1 MSPVTLEVMTM
12 LPPSGRCGTPCLMT
26 WKAPRTWTAS
36 TRANSSLG
44 YSTTGA
50 TAPLMPAL
58 LKRTSR
64 RPCRSTPASIARLTA
79 SSSVTSATA
88 LEALSEPR
96 SSTALRSLASAMPT
110 RCTRAP
116 SATNSRAVAS
126 PIPLSPPVISTTLSW
141 SRAMARDATGSA
153 PQRRARGRVRRR
165 RQRVDAAARVD
176 VGRALVGAAERLV
189 EQRARVGEAVDPGR
203 ADRALVRPARER
215 VAERPA
221 DAAVAAARIAEAGAV
236 PPEAAGEER
245 RADER
250 LPGQA
255 DDLEGDLAGAA
266 VAEVVEA
273 QLARVDAGAP
283 AAAVADRERE
293 VLAPQLEVLD
303 RPAGRGSAHVVEVTG
318 PPLRHAGEAPGRL
331 RPRRGERLRVDD
343 RVRRVRRPVVARP
356 RDPPAPDRRVLVVV
370 LRVVGVVDRSLA
382 GPAVERE
389 DEQVAAGRHA
399 GRVRAPAVDQLGP
412 AGGVGADVGVGRAP
426 ARGDR

>member
-88 LEALSEPR
+88 VEALSEPR

-116 SATNSRAVAS
+116 SAANSRAVAS
-126 PIPLSPPVISTTLSW
+126 PIPLSPPVISTTLSL

-153 PQRRARGRVRRR
+153 PQRRARGGVRRR

-189 EQRARVGEAVDPGR
+189 EQRAGVGEPVDPGR
-203 ADRALVRPARER
+203 PDRALVGPARER

-221 DAAVAAARIAEAGAV
+221 DAAVAAARVAEAGAV

-250 LPGQA
+250 LAGEA

-266 VAEVVEA
+266 VAEGVEA
-273 QLARVDAGAP
+273 QLARVDAGA
-283 AAAVADRERE
+283 AGAAVADRERE
-293 VLAPQLEVLD
+293 VLAPQLEAPPRAPGRRGGDAVVL
-303 RPAGRGSAHVVEVTG
+303 AG
-318 PPLRHAGEAPGRL
+318 PPLGHPGQPPRRL
-331 RPRRGERLRVDD
+331 RARRRERLRVDD
-343 RVRRVRRPVVARP
+343 RVRLVGRPVVARP
-356 RDPPAPDRRVLVVV
+356 RDPPAPDGRVLVVV
-370 LRVVGVVDRSLA
+370 AGVVGVV
-382 GPAVERE
+382 
-389 DEQVAAGRHA
+389 
-399 GRVRAPAVDQLGP
+399 
-412 AGGVGADVGVGRAP
+412 
-426 ARGDR
+426 